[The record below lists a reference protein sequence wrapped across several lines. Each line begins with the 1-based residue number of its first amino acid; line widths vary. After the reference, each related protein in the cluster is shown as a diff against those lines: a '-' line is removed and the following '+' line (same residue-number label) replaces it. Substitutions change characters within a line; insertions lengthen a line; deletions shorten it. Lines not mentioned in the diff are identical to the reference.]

1 METGAKNLMEAP
13 QTPQTLDERC
23 LLPKYQ
29 LNEEKPKV
37 MRSELLKS
45 PYRSM
50 HYFRWRDSPA
60 RSVNPSTGF

>member
-13 QTPQTLDERC
+13 QTPQTLHERC
-23 LLPKYQ
+23 FLPKYQ

-37 MRSELLKS
+37 MHSELFKS

-50 HYFRWRDSPA
+50 RYFRWQDGSA
-60 RSVNPSTGF
+60 RSVGPKH